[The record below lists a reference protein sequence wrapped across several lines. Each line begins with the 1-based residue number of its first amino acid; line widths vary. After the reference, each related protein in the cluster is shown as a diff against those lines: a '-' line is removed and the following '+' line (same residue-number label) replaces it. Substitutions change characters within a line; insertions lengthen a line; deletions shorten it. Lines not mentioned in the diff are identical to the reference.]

1 MFIIYLLTFI
11 ICNLWKIKQKGKV
24 QLPVTM
30 LINFLLVPD
39 VNQVMKGGEQLMF
52 LHFILIVKGRA

>member
-1 MFIIYLLTFI
+1 MFIIYLLTF
-11 ICNLWKIKQKGKV
+11 IKQKGKV

-39 VNQVMKGGEQLMF
+39 VHQVMKGGEQLMF

>member
-11 ICNLWKIKQKGKV
+11 ICNLWKIEQKGKV
-24 QLPVTM
+24 QLPITM

-39 VNQVMKGGEQLMF
+39 IHQVMKDGEQLMF

>member
-30 LINFLLVPD
+30 LINFLLVPE
-39 VNQVMKGGEQLMF
+39 VMKGGEQLMF